1 MKYKEIIDVGE
12 FDLRRKRSPSDD
24 VNPFTIRHPMKS
36 EDLATL
42 EKNLNRIKSRYETIN
57 DILNKGRDERS
68 TFDANLDYIQQL
80 LEENDID
87 GLVEEAVGDGKLQDE
102 DFISGEKFAT
112 AFRNRRS
119 FYHDQNIKD
128 EAYRRL
134 KSKCDSKMSFSC
146 SQKLFYFNASL
157 ESLKDD
163 ASKKVFK

>member
-12 FDLRRKRSPSDD
+12 FDLRGKRSPTDD
-24 VNPFTIRHPMKS
+24 LNPFTIRHPTKS

-42 EKNLNRIKSRYETIN
+42 EKNLNRIKSRFETIN
-57 DILNKGRDERS
+57 NILDTGRDERS
-68 TFDANLDYIQQL
+68 TFDDNLDYIQQL

-87 GLVEEAVGDGKLQDE
+87 GLVEEARNSQMQDE
-102 DFISGEKFAT
+102 DFISEEKFAT
-112 AFRNRRS
+112 AFRNKRS

-134 KSKCDSKMSFSC
+134 KAKCDSKISFSC
-146 SQKLFYFNASL
+146 SQKMFYFNASL